1 MTFVDKD
8 DTRIYSVQKD
18 RVDQKIFYNC
28 GDRNF
33 SFAING
39 YFNGPNYE
47 LKPMLKEM
55 MPDDYYFQLAGQT
68 MNEAFTAAFNFS

>member
-1 MTFVDKD
+1 MSASTKDLKQTVTTSFNVTFVDKD

-47 LKPMLKEM
+47 LKPMLKVM
-55 MPDDYYFQLAGQT
+55 MPHDYYF
-68 MNEAFTAAFNFS
+68 